1 MNYYNWTRFDGYLI
15 CNDSRKIWLRYR
27 RWLMTEHCGRGA
39 FLATIVKDSYKGIGA
54 DGSCLVR
61 GTLMVKEFGV
71 EA

>member
-1 MNYYNWTRFDGYLI
+1 
-15 CNDSRKIWLRYR
+15 
-27 RWLMTEHCGRGA
+27 MTEHCGEMS